1 MLRGCVES
9 NPGQHLRTKN
19 VSIVH
24 NNVCSLVPKI
34 HIINNDLSGNDIIA
48 ITETHLDDSIGKDL
62 SLLNGYHPHFGRT
75 ELDLE
80 VG

>member
-1 MLRGCVES
+1 MLRGCIES

-24 NNVCSLVPKI
+24 NNVCSLIPKI

-48 ITETHLDDSIGKDL
+48 IIETHRLR
-62 SLLNGYHPHFGRT
+62 SLTVKWLPPPLRRT